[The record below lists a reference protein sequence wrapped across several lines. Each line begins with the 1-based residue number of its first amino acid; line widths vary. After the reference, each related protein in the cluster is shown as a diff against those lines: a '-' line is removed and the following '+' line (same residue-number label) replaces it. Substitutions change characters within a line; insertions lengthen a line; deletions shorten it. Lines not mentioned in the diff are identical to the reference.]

1 MSSDQLQAQGA
12 VETAGESPAEK
23 SGPLRRRLR
32 LNPKVDE
39 SQAKA
44 IPSLT
49 PLAPGES
56 APGTAEPTAVPARP
70 ANAAAERDEMPP
82 PDRPIEA
89 PAAGDPI
96 EAVHVDAAPAGESPV
111 PTETVEA
118 MPAAAESGAAVVAMP
133 ESVAAAEPEP
143 APAAPAHRPAP
154 VEIPPAV
161 DALDADMEAEIE
173 KALSGAALEAAP
185 TVVSPEAEA
194 EAGAPAEQPVSED
207 QLEQGTRLVGKIQ
220 SVHGDSVFL
229 DLGFRSP
236 GVVPSRQFEAGK
248 KPEVGQMIEVAVE
261 RFDPEEGLILANLPR
276 GVRKVAGNWDAVSP
290 GQVVDCLVTKT
301 NKGGLEVTVG
311 GLRGFL
317 PASQV
322 DLSFVSDLEQ
332 FTGQKLRVQI
342 VEANRKKRNL
352 VVSRRACLL
361 EERKQAEG
369 ELWQKLAVGQTYRGK
384 VKTIKDYGA
393 FVDIGGVDGFLH
405 VSEISWTRVRH
416 PKDVLSE
423 GQEAEVQVIG
433 LDPEKKKISL
443 GIKQLMQDPWAKIG
457 EKYPTGKAVGG
468 TVTRMTE
475 FGAFVELEEG
485 VEGLIHISEI
495 DYKHVRR
502 VSDVLKQGQDVQVQ
516 VIEADSERK
525 RVSLSLKALREKPP
539 EMEQQAEA
547 RPAPGGELPRK
558 VRGPLKGG
566 TGQRSTTGGLFG
578 NPKDYT

>member
-12 VETAGESPAEK
+12 VQTAGESPAEK

-56 APGTAEPTAVPARP
+56 APGTAEPTTV
-70 ANAAAERDEMPP
+70 AAERDETPPEGPP
-82 PDRPIEA
+82 PDPLTA
-89 PAAGDPI
+89 DPI
-96 EAVHVDAAPAGESPV
+96 EAVQVDAAPAGESPV

-118 MPAAAESGAAVVAMP
+118 MPAPAESSAAVVAMP

-143 APAAPAHRPAP
+143 APPAPAHRPAP

-173 KALSGAALEAAP
+173 KALSGAALEATPAA
-185 TVVSPEAEA
+185 VSSEA

-248 KPEVGQMIEVAVE
+248 KPEVGQTIEVAVE

-443 GIKQLMQDPWAKIG
+443 GIKQLMQDPWARIG

-485 VEGLIHISEI
+485 VEGLIHISEL

-539 EMEQQAEA
+539 EMEQQADA